1 MTESQPESNDIE
13 LVTIPATQVTPE
25 DVGALSV
32 RYTDGVPELVLTGGR
47 VVPKNLAVTD
57 GAGNVLASYTTV
69 SIARSASVSMPPDTQ
84 NGLYT
89 ADMTVIFD
97 AVPRP

>member
-1 MTESQPESNDIE
+1 MTGNE
-13 LVTIPATQVTPE
+13 LVVVPATEVALE

-47 VVPKNLAVTD
+47 VVPTLLPVTD
-57 GAGNVLASYTTV
+57 GAGNLLATYTAGAAEPATPIPIV
-69 SIARSASVSMPPDTQ
+69 AAR

-97 AVPRP
+97 AVPRATL